1 MESEL
6 YLEINKEWFKKN
18 ADLLTEAHYD
28 KYHGEERKDDK
39 WVFDMGS
46 ELGIVP
52 KFELTDEKNF
62 VEIHQDYNRINDTI
76 HFAVYAQTND
86 ETIGQL
92 ITNHIDDISGDGL
105 LKVMDIVV
113 KKLNKFKNA
122 IESIRNI

>member
-1 MESEL
+1 MEKEL

-18 ADLLTEAHYD
+18 AEKLTEAHYD
-28 KYHGEERKDDK
+28 RYHGETNDGDK
-39 WVFDMGS
+39 YVFDLS
-46 ELGIVP
+46 TDNDIHP
-52 KFELTDEKNF
+52 KFELCDEEGW
-62 VEIHQDYNRINDTI
+62 VEIHQDYDKPNDSI
-76 HFAVYAQTND
+76 HFIVYAETD
-86 ETIGQL
+86 DDTIGQL